1 MSTVFTK
8 IIEGELPGRFVYRSE
23 SIVAFLSIEPL
34 TYGHTLIVPVKEVDR
49 WTDLP
54 QETWGLVNEAAQFIG
69 NAIREAFD
77 APRCGYILAGF
88 DVPHT
93 HVHLFPTDKMADF
106 NFANALAAD
115 AADQDK
121 MEDAAVRI
129 RAVLGTDENGWLL
142 D

>member
-1 MSTVFTK
+1 M
-8 IIEGELPGRFVYRSE
+8 
-23 SIVAFLSIEPL
+23 
-34 TYGHTLIVPVKEVDR
+34 KEVDR